1 LPDDLKMEDENDF
14 SSDSDV
20 MEPEEISVDF
30 GSNIKPKTNGSYG
43 ATSRKNNF

>member
-1 LPDDLKMEDENDF
+1 MEDENDF

-43 ATSRKNNF
+43 ATSRRNKF